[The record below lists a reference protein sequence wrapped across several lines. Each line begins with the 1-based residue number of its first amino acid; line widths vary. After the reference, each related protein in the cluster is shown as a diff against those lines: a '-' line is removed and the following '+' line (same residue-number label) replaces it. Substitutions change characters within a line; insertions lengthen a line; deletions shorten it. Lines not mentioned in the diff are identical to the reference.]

1 MYIVQSDTSCAYFCL
16 IGEDFSD
23 DSDNTANTGSKEE
36 DDDTSTDSTDSL
48 GQQVKSKEE
57 AIPSDA
63 FELFKFWMPRIWEY
77 YKPQLLNDVVRV
89 SYLLSP
95 DPVIMAFA
103 SKPENRDPEDRLACE
118 RLICN
123 MFVPN
128 NILRKEEREQE
139 EARLIDKF
147 WQEHNDFWTKQ
158 GYFKSR
164 HIWITAEN
172 PDCLAHE
179 WHKNYS
185 SPFTEVL
192 GRLGCKTSSN
202 LLGIGEAER
211 HWKVTKRNKGGHR
224 ANLSTEKTKKQ
235 AAIAAAYSHEKSSL
249 RRKANQKAGKL
260 YEDKDFTQ
268 FHGKGLWEERKRIPI
283 RLFRAWYEGWE
294 SMQFK
299 SKGDDRFAAALSA
312 KYGGLK
318 FHDVDGPLN
327 GFPSAVNGF
336 TLEDN
341 CCVLW
346 KLNEDASEKPVKGYG
361 YKYCIL
367 LCFPGYDINEPYDR
381 QPQKFWSLQELYKGC
396 DFYGMV
402 EDYYKQHP
410 EEAEEIGLKIY
421 RNDGVIDEMSESE
434 AFKIAEKRMS
444 VSSDGN
450 KNVEKQKKKRRV

>member
-1 MYIVQSDTSCAYFCL
+1 L
-16 IGEDFSD
+16 IGDNFSD
-23 DSDNTANTGSKEE
+23 ESDNSEGRCSDEE
-36 DDDTSTDSTDSL
+36 DDDASADSTDSL
-48 GQQVKSKEE
+48 GQHVKSKEDP
-57 AIPSDA
+57 IPGDA
-63 FELFKFWMPRIWEY
+63 FDLFKFWMPRIWEY
-77 YKPQLLNDVVRV
+77 YKPHLLNDVVRV
-89 SYLLSP
+89 SHLLSP
-95 DPVIMAFA
+95 DPTIMTFA

-118 RLICN
+118 RLISK

-128 NILRKEEREQE
+128 HFLRKEEQEQE

-172 PDCLAHE
+172 PDCIAHE

-211 HWKVTKRNKGGHR
+211 HWKVTKRNKGGNR
-224 ANLSTEKTKKQ
+224 ANLGTEKTKKQ

-260 YEDKDFTQ
+260 YEDKDFNQ

-294 SMQFK
+294 SLQLK
-299 SKGDDRFAAALSA
+299 STGDDRFAAALTA

-318 FHDVDGPLN
+318 FYDIDGPLN

-367 LCFPGYDINEPYDR
+367 LCFPGFDINEPHDR
-381 QPQKFWSLQELYKGC
+381 QPQKYWSLQELYKGC
-396 DFYGMV
+396 DFYSMV

-421 RNDGVIDEMSESE
+421 RNDGVIDEMTELE
-434 AFKIAEKRMS
+434 AYKIAQKRMQ
-444 VSSDGN
+444 VSSDGEQITAD
-450 KNVEKQKKKRRV
+450 KEKKKRRM